1 MLRNSDGM
9 ILLYDEETEGSPKYM
24 REQALNQAAKTN
36 AYTLYTITAFD
47 LQSIAEDEQNRYD

>member
-1 MLRNSDGM
+1 M